1 MNSQRFL
8 PLIRSNLL
16 PIALGI
22 FGIILVILGLFQM
35 VLNKP
40 KSSPLVLQEAGEEKK
55 LDIVVDIEGAVM
67 SPGVY
72 KVSADSRI
80 VDVLAEAGGISED
93 ANRDW
98 VEKNINMAKKA
109 SDGLKIYIPRIG
121 EEVLSISQNS
131 AQAGAVI
138 NINTASASDLESLPA
153 VGPVT
158 AQKIIDGRPYSQI
171 GELIDRK
178 IVGAATFEK
187 IKDKISAD

>member
-22 FGIILVILGLFQM
+22 FGIILVTLGLFQM

-40 KSSPLVLQEAGEEKK
+40 KSSPLVLEEAGEEKK

>member
-1 MNSQRFL
+1 MDSQRLL

-22 FGIILVILGLFQM
+22 FGIILVTLGLFQM

-40 KSSPLVLQEAGEEKK
+40 KSSPLVLEEAGEEKK

-98 VEKNINMAKKA
+98 VEKNINLAKKA

>member
-40 KSSPLVLQEAGEEKK
+40 KSSPLVLEEAEEEKK

-72 KVSADSRI
+72 KVSAD
-80 VDVLAEAGGISED
+80 
-93 ANRDW
+93 
-98 VEKNINMAKKA
+98 
-109 SDGLKIYIPRIG
+109 
-121 EEVLSISQNS
+121 
-131 AQAGAVI
+131 
-138 NINTASASDLESLPA
+138 
-153 VGPVT
+153 
-158 AQKIIDGRPYSQI
+158 
-171 GELIDRK
+171 
-178 IVGAATFEK
+178 
-187 IKDKISAD
+187 

>member
-1 MNSQRFL
+1 M
-8 PLIRSNLL
+8 
-16 PIALGI
+16 
-22 FGIILVILGLFQM
+22 
-35 VLNKP
+35 
-40 KSSPLVLQEAGEEKK
+40 
-55 LDIVVDIEGAVM
+55 
-67 SPGVY
+67 
-72 KVSADSRI
+72 
-80 VDVLAEAGGISED
+80 DVLAEAGGISED